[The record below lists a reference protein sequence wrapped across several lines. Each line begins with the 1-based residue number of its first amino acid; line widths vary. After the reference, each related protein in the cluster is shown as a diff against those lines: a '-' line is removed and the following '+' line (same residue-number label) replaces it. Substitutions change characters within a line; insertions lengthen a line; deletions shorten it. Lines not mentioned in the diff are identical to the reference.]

1 MRHRPGQGTPGFGT
15 EQALLLSHSLG
26 IGLELGTT
34 SLIKQPR
41 GQQHLERLLL
51 CPRQPVDELSYGV
64 RNLGPRSDLC
74 RTRGLSQVVL
84 TRRGHNRVYEYS
96 DP

>member
-1 MRHRPGQGTPGFGT
+1 
-15 EQALLLSHSLG
+15 
-26 IGLELGTT
+26 
-34 SLIKQPR
+34 
-41 GQQHLERLLL
+41 
-51 CPRQPVDELSYGV
+51 V